1 MPDPTRVS
9 SGSTSHEEHC
19 FSDAMPDVLHHA
31 PGSITFQGMTWLLSP
46 VPGRSLR
53 YSVKE
58 EEMHKTYRSP
68 KKTPWLVALLR
79 LDSVAMVCDPFCH
92 KNGPGKRGLEVTTAP

>member
-1 MPDPTRVS
+1 
-9 SGSTSHEEHC
+9 
-19 FSDAMPDVLHHA
+19 MPDVLHHA

-68 KKTPWLVALLR
+68 QEDALAGSIAQTR
-79 LDSVAMVCDPFCH
+79 QRS
-92 KNGPGKRGLEVTTAP
+92 NGL